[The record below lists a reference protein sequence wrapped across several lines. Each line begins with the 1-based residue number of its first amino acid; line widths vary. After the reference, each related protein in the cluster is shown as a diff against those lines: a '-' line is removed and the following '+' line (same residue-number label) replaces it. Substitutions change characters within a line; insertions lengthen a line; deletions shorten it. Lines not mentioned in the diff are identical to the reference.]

1 MLATV
6 LNAAETHFEDHVAR
20 LQRYLRQPSV
30 SAEARGNDEMA
41 AILAEDIRAFGGT
54 ARVVP
59 GVDFPIVHGEINSGA
74 RRTVLIH
81 SMYDTT
87 PATEPAWV
95 VPPFEA
101 RRMEFENY
109 GECIVARGAED
120 TKGPVSAVFAMI
132 DSHRRAGVPLPVNLI
147 LLFEASELGERFVAA
162 IRARQSR
169 RLAQGGRLLL
179 AMAHAAP
186 GRHRRGM
193 ARLQGYRHLQAQG
206 PCR

>member
-1 MLATV
+1 MQCRCSQTV

-30 SAEARGNDEMA
+30 SAEARGNAEMA
-41 AILAEDIRAFGGT
+41 AILAEDIRTFGGT

-109 GECIVARGAED
+109 GSASSRAARR
-120 TKGPVSAVFAMI
+120 T
-132 DSHRRAGVPLPVNLI
+132 RRVL
-147 LLFEASELGERFVAA
+147 
-162 IRARQSR
+162 SR
-169 RLAQGGRLLL
+169 
-179 AMAHAAP
+179 P
-186 GRHRRGM
+186 SS
-193 ARLQGYRHLQAQG
+193 
-206 PCR
+206 P